1 MAVAADYFFCC
12 IFVNESAGD
21 KKSKSVGG
29 SGDLSGGRAG
39 NRADPE

>member
-1 MAVAADYFFCC
+1 MAVAANYLFRR

-21 KKSKSVGG
+21 KKFKPVFG
-29 SGDLSGGRAG
+29 SGYLPGSGAG